1 MKKHLL
7 KTAVLLILISFTA
20 ACTKKDD
27 CPYVIEEKVVVV
39 PPVNCVDSPFAGY
52 MVVTFSEDI
61 PSQSAMILNPNMT
74 YNAPIGTDWFDPALG
89 ALKLPQ
95 INTPQWSIANIGT
108 VFGIALDNSNGIYL
122 SASNI
127 YAENGF
133 VAGVVGSPGG
143 SAGIYYTNFLT
154 PTITSTLVKT
164 AASSSANTV
173 GTSTIPNTGTGLN
186 SIGNIAFDKVNN
198 QLFATNLEDGRI
210 YRINAS
216 TGVVLSIFDPFV
228 IDNGIAGIAPAAEQ
242 LWGVGVL
249 TSSGV
254 TSVYFAKS
262 YNNSSKEVWS
272 VSLDSTGEFMATQI
286 GSSKLFNDSA
296 SSSKLQIAYS
306 SDSACKITDI
316 AFSSSGKILL
326 AERGHAHRS
335 KVFEFVKTGLI
346 WGPANNFF
354 VGGNAVNAGQNCAGG
369 VDYGNRKNNA
379 NNTVCDD
386 VVWASGNY
394 MPFSIP
400 GLFVYGLQGIKA
412 SGNSS
417 TVSNNQTTDL
427 YIDYNHSYTTNDK
440 GGIGDVEIVDS
451 KCNCL

>member
-1 MKKHLL
+1 MKNNINNAIKFMFV
-7 KTAVLLILISFTA
+7 VLLFAINS
-20 ACTKKDD
+20 CS
-27 CPYVIEEKVVVV
+27 EKPGCGYDAVTQS
-39 PPVNCVDSPFAGY
+39 NCVESPFAGY

-61 PSQSAMILNPNMT
+61 PSQSAMILNPNLT
-74 YNAPIGTDWFDPALG
+74 YNAPLGRDWFDPALG

-95 INTPQWSIANIGT
+95 TATPQWSIANIGT

-127 YAENGF
+127 YAENGY
-133 VAGVVGSPGG
+133 VVGVVGSSGG

-164 AASSSANTV
+164 AASSNANTV

-228 IDNGIAGIAPAAEQ
+228 IDNGVAGIAPAAEQ

-249 TSSGV
+249 TSGGV

-262 YNNSSKEVWS
+262 FNTASKEVWS
-272 VSLDSTGEFMATQI
+272 ISLDASGEFMATQI
-286 GSSKLFNDSA
+286 GSSKLFNDTA

-306 SDSACKITDI
+306 SDSDCKITDI

-326 AERGHAHRS
+326 AERGHAHKSR
-335 KVFEFVKTGLI
+335 VFEFVKTGLI

-354 VGGNAVNAGQNCAGG
+354 VGGKPNSVLPDGHNSAGG
-369 VDYGNRKNNA
+369 VDYGNRKSNS
-379 NNTVCDD
+379 NTTACDD

-394 MPFSIP
+394 MPISIP

-427 YIDYNHSYTTNDK
+427 YIDYNHSYSVYDK

-451 KCNCL
+451 KCNCN